1 MAICCVQSI
10 AMDSVVMCNP
20 GHVDQISPGVFLLS
34 QPKLYMVESIL
45 GNGAYGT
52 VAKCTSVNDMKTVA
66 IKFIKDFQC
75 GNALLEVGL
84 LAKDCVC

>member
-1 MAICCVQSI
+1 
-10 AMDSVVMCNP
+10 MDSAVMYNP
-20 GHVDQISPGVFLLS
+20 FQEDQIRPGIFLLS
-34 QPKLYMVESIL
+34 QPKLYVVESIL
-45 GNGAYGT
+45 GHGAYGT

-75 GNALLEVGL
+75 GNAFLEVGR